1 MQIKDDKI
9 KIEDMTIRS
18 MSMNDIEGGMRL
30 SKAEGWN
37 HAENDWRLFIA
48 NPDNVCLLA
57 ESENKIVGTTTA
69 INYANDEAWIGMVLV
84 DKNYRGLGISKA
96 LLSRMLE
103 KLASFRSLK
112 LDATAAGQPVYQK
125 FGFKN
130 EYLISRMVNQSV
142 KEVPLLDSNSNLEPL
157 STEDLQQIIALDEQ
171 VFGVNRNQL
180 IEFLF
185 NEYPG
190 AGILLK
196 RDGRIVGFALGREGS
211 RYFQI
216 GPVVAPSIAD
226 AKNLISKS
234 LMKLAN
240 RPVVVDVL
248 CDKKELM
255 DWLNTIGFASQRDFI
270 RMYKGENDFPG
281 KTDMLHLICGP
292 EFG

>member
-1 MQIKDDKI
+1 
-9 KIEDMTIRS
+9 MTIRS
-18 MSMNDIEGGMRL
+18 MTLSDVEGGMRL

-37 HAENDWRLFIA
+37 QTENDWKLFIA
-48 NPDNVCLLA
+48 DANNVCLLA

-69 INYANDEAWIGMVLV
+69 INYGKEAWIGMVLV
-84 DKNYRGLGISKA
+84 DKEYRGLGISKA
-96 LLSRMLE
+96 LLSRIFAAL
-103 KLASFRSLK
+103 SSSRSLK

-130 EYLISRMVNQSV
+130 EYLISRMVNVSV
-142 KEVPLLDSNSNLEPL
+142 KEVPVQISNSNVEAMSAENL
-157 STEDLQQIIALDEQ
+157 SEIVSLDET
-171 VFGVNRNQL
+171 VFGANRKQL

-185 NEYPG
+185 EEYPG
-190 AGILLK
+190 AASVLK
-196 RDGRIVGFALGREGS
+196 RNGKIVAFALGREGS
-211 RYFQI
+211 RYFQV
-216 GPVVAPSIAD
+216 GPVVAPSITD
-226 AKNLISKS
+226 AKDLISKS

-255 DWLNTIGFASQRDFI
+255 DWLNEIGFATQRDFI
-270 RMYKGENDFPG
+270 RMYKDENHFPG

>member
-1 MQIKDDKI
+1 
-9 KIEDMTIRS
+9 MTL
-18 MSMNDIEGGMRL
+18 NDVEGGMRL

-37 HAENDWRLFIA
+37 QTENDWRLFIS
-48 NPDNVCLLA
+48 NPGNVCFLA
-57 ESENKIVGTTTA
+57 EWENNIVGTTAA
-69 INYANDEAWIGMVLV
+69 ICYVNDEAWIGMVLV
-84 DKNYRGLGISKA
+84 DKNYRGLGISKS
-96 LLSRMLE
+96 LLSRIFE
-103 KLASFRSLK
+103 KLTSFRSIK

-130 EYLISRMVNQSV
+130 EYLISRMVNVSV
-142 KEVPLLDSNSNLEPL
+142 KEVPVQVSDSGVEAMSPNNIQE
-157 STEDLQQIIALDEQ
+157 IISLDET
-171 VFGVNRNQL
+171 VFGVNRRQL
-180 IEFLF
+180 IEYLF

-190 AGILLK
+190 AATILK
-196 RDGRIVGFALGREGS
+196 RNGKIVGFALGREGS

-216 GPVVAPSIAD
+216 GPVVASSIAD
-226 AKNLISKS
+226 AKDLVSKS

-255 DWLNTIGFASQRDFI
+255 DWLNEIGFATQRDFI
-270 RMYKGENDFPG
+270 RMYKDENHFPG